1 LNSRKAFTLIELLVV
16 IAIIAI
22 LAAILFP
29 VFAQAKES
37 AKNTAF
43 LSNVKQAGTSQMIY
57 AADYDD
63 LFSPTMMSHPAL
75 PIDLG
80 WQDLVQPYMKNY
92 ELILNPKRPR
102 FAPNDPNLYW
112 LRLQHLAMPAR
123 AATSGTAL
131 IKTNGYFQG
140 VQNGLTVRYEGV
152 AGFGN
157 LGEPA
162 GDWLGRTAA
171 PSYSNSQ
178 VENISTTAL
187 IVEGSNWDAWFS
199 LIGGDGSS
207 TGPLNYCI
215 KWNPNSA
222 NANGANYSYP
232 ITTTT
237 RKDQYDGINACA
249 VPKGRTTYVATDSS
263 ARSIDFRA
271 TFYNPVPSTVT
282 AGVNVLK
289 GLNPTGR

>member
-1 LNSRKAFTLIELLVV
+1 MLRKAFTLIELLVV

-57 AADYDD
+57 GADYDD
-63 LFSPTMMSHPAL
+63 LFSPTMASHPTL

-102 FAPNDPNLYW
+102 FNPSDPLLYW
-112 LRLQHLAMPAR
+112 LRMQHLAMPAR
-123 AATSGTAL
+123 AATSGNATVKA
-131 IKTNGYFQG
+131 NGYFAG
-140 VQNGLTVRYEGV
+140 THLGKVVRYEGV
-152 AGFGN
+152 GGFAN
-157 LGEPA
+157 LGDPT

-178 VENISTTAL
+178 LENISTTAL

-199 LIGGDGSS
+199 LIAGDGS
-207 TGPLNYCI
+207 TLGPLNYCI
-215 KWNPNSA
+215 MWTPVQY
-222 NANGANYSYP
+222 NANGSNYSYP

-237 RKDQYDGINACA
+237 RKDQYDGLNACA

-263 ARSIDFRA
+263 ARSTDFRGA
-271 TFYNPVPSTVT
+271 FYAPTASTVT